1 MPLSAV
7 PTASQPPAA
16 ALKHCIGVVITSH
29 HASGDHAMSDAK
41 KQLKIK
47 TGSVKRLSKE
57 VVMYRKDEQT
67 ESDRVAR
74 MKATGSDASD
84 IKHAV
89 SYRL

>member
-1 MPLSAV
+1 
-7 PTASQPPAA
+7 
-16 ALKHCIGVVITSH
+16 
-29 HASGDHAMSDAK
+29 MSDAK

-89 SYRL
+89 SCKLSVHR